1 MRRAPQGWK
10 IPSGGAAEREQDE
23 RRAIEHDGQQRSARQ
38 PARRPAAAEP
48 RGEQKAARHGQDIQR
63 QVDGKPLH
71 AERAQAVI
79 ERQQED
85 RLQHDGREKACPD
98 GNAPRP
104 ARQHERR
111 GKHGPVQQLQVLP
124 HALVHR

>member
-1 MRRAPQGWK
+1 MTASSEAPVSLRAGPLRL
-10 IPSGGAAEREQDE
+10 SRAASRKPPAMV
-23 RRAIEHDGQQRSARQ
+23 RTYSVRST
-38 PARRPAAAEP
+38 
-48 RGEQKAARHGQDIQR
+48 
-63 QVDGKPLH
+63 GKPLH

-85 RLQHDGREKACPD
+85 RLQHDGREKAGPD

-124 HALVHR
+124 DALVHR